1 VFTTRTQPAFR
12 LVALVFA
19 ALLMAAAP
27 AAAHSSKRH
36 PRKHRHHVAAPAA
49 APAATIAIPSGPCAN
64 ANTPA
69 LGAPVQEMRTAVECL
84 VNQQRAK
91 FRLPALKESTQ
102 LDQSAQGWTNQMVVQ
117 NIFTHGTDF
126 QNRIS
131 AVGYDW
137 SNVGEN
143 IASGFATPQSVV
155 TAWMAS
161 TDHCQNILSPV
172 YADVGTGVNSNPVLA
187 VVSAN
192 ATWTQDFGLLM
203 TANQPSNNFGPAN
216 GCPYT
221 T

>member
-1 VFTTRTQPAFR
+1 MPA
-12 LVALVFA
+12 
-19 ALLMAAAP
+19 
-27 AAAHSSKRH
+27 
-36 PRKHRHHVAAPAA
+36 
-49 APAATIAIPSGPCAN
+49 GPCAN

-84 VNQQRAK
+84 INQQRAR
-91 FRLPALKESTQ
+91 FRLPALSESSR
-102 LDQSAQGWTNQMVVQ
+102 LDQSAQAWTNLMVVQ

-126 QNRIS
+126 ANRIS

-137 SNVGEN
+137 SNAGEN
-143 IASGFATPQSVV
+143 IATGFATPQSVV

-161 TDHCQNILSPV
+161 PDHCQNILSPV
-172 YADVGTGVNSNPVLA
+172 YANVGTGVNPDPVLA
-187 VVSAN
+187 VVTAN

-203 TANQPSNNFGPAN
+203 SANQPSNNFGPAN